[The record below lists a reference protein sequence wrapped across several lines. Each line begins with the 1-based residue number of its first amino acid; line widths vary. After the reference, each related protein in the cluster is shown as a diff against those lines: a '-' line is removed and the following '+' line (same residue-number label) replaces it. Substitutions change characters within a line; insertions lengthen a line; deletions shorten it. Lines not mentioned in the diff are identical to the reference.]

1 MVTNVTE
8 RNTKKCELYWPEC
21 GLVQTCGPFNL
32 SVVEEQIFA
41 DYIIRS
47 IQLVVRYIQQCI

>member
-1 MVTNVTE
+1 MVTNVIE
-8 RNTKKCELYWPEC
+8 GKTKKCEQYWPEC
-21 GLVQTCGPFNL
+21 GHIKTCGPFEL

-47 IQLVVRYIQQCI
+47 IQLVVRYKNVP

>member
-8 RNTKKCELYWPEC
+8 SKTKKCEQYWPEY
-21 GLVQTCGPFNL
+21 GHKKTCGPFEL
-32 SVVEEQIFA
+32 SVVEEKIFA

-47 IQLVVRYIQQCI
+47 IQLVVRYKNVP